1 MTKPSKE
8 LLSEVLGVEVHS
20 VEVSGNILK
29 YNEHFVINI
38 YEFSYLCK
46 IWALDK
52 GFFLEESVML
62 VQAVEIHRRVGN
74 HFSFGTEDYSTDNIF
89 EVCDYILK
97 ETKGL

>member
-20 VEVSGNILK
+20 VEVVGNMIK

-46 IWALDK
+46 IWALDNC
-52 GFFLEESVML
+52 FV
-62 VQAVEIHRRVGN
+62 
-74 HFSFGTEDYSTDNIF
+74 
-89 EVCDYILK
+89 
-97 ETKGL
+97 